1 MSVPAIGPV
10 HAIDPG
16 GSFEGVQVGVR
27 ASPDRVVLSA
37 DAYRAAHDGGPAG
50 GGDGQMAFTAEGG
63 RAGRVTM
70 SPASVPGMVHVSV
83 RLASGPGSAD
93 GPGADPDPI
102 VSLEADVRSG
112 WIQNVSRGASTQ
124 NEQATRIAEAL
135 ARVASLPGQ
144 ATVQANGEAALIRGP
159 VRPRWPQVWLPAEY
173 PPPPDDPS
181 LVAQMRAA
189 ETAA

>member
-1 MSVPAIGPV
+1 MSVTAIGPV

-37 DAYRAAHDGGPAG
+37 DAYRAAHDGQRGD
-50 GGDGQMAFTAEGG
+50 DGQMAFTAEGG

-83 RLASGPGSAD
+83 RLASGPGAGD
-93 GPGADPDPI
+93 GPGADADPI
-102 VSLEADVRSG
+102 VSLEADVRSS

-124 NEQATRIAEAL
+124 NEQAARIAEAL

-144 ATVQANGEAALIRGP
+144 ATVQASGEAALIRGP

-189 ETAA
+189 GTVA

>member
-1 MSVPAIGPV
+1 MSVTAIGPV

-37 DAYRAAHDGGPAG
+37 DAYRAAQDGQP
-50 GGDGQMAFTAEGG
+50 GGDGGQMAFTAEGG
-63 RAGRVTM
+63 RTGRVTM

-83 RLASGPGSAD
+83 RLASGPGAAD
-93 GPGADPDPI
+93 GPGADADP
-102 VSLEADVRSG
+102 VVTLEADVRG
-112 WIQNVSRGASTQ
+112 TWIQNVSRGASTQ

-144 ATVQANGEAALIRGP
+144 ATVHASGEAALIRGP

-173 PPPPDDPS
+173 PPPPDDPA

-189 ETAA
+189 STAA